1 MIKNER
7 FIIHIIIPF
16 YNSKKTLSNCLNSLK
31 NYSNYKDKLR
41 IKIIAVN
48 DGSTDGSEDIINN
61 FNFGDDLVLIKLK
74 KNMGVANAR
83 NIALNKIKHSDFIF
97 FLDSDDEVSENLFK
111 YFKRLFVKKA

>member
-1 MIKNER
+1 MIKNEDLL
-7 FIIHIIIPF
+7 FILVIPF

-61 FNFGDDLVLIKLK
+61 FNFGDDLVI
-74 KNMGVANAR
+74 N
-83 NIALNKIKHSDFIF
+83 
-97 FLDSDDEVSENLFK
+97 
-111 YFKRLFVKKA
+111 